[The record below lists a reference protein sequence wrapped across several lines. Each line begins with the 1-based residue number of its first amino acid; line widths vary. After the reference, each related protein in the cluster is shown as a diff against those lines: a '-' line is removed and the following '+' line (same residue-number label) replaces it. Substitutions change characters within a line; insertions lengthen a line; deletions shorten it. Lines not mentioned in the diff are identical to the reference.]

1 MKKMLIIT
9 GGVLLLLILIL
20 VWLAASVG
28 PDTAPQDVQTI
39 ELPNPY
45 DR

>member
-1 MKKMLIIT
+1 MKKMLMIT

-20 VWLAASVG
+20 VWLASSVG
-28 PDTAPQDVQTI
+28 PETGPQEVQSI